1 MPNPK
6 CQACGLV
13 NFASAQT
20 CKRCEASLSEQS
32 ATQQPE
38 AGSPRPPRS
47 QASAPNVNAN
57 QGRIL
62 LKPET
67 INGSGIDL
75 LGYRQLSADTY
86 QVTRCVTLCHIPLIP
101 ISTWVIRPLN
111 RELSTFTTRETFN
124 FELLEDKGLVV
135 EDVLRMYGGFL
146 LWGVLAF
153 GPFALSLMLLS
164 GGRVER
170 DEYGEMVAGQ
180 TGKIFLLILFLLSM
194 PWCIGLLIWLKRRRD
209 KIYTLTKKNWFARLL
224 GVR

>member
-6 CQACGLV
+6 CNACGLV

-20 CKRCEASLSEQS
+20 CKRCEASLLEQS
-32 ATQQPE
+32 ATEMHTGQSAR
-38 AGSPRPPRS
+38 AGN
-47 QASAPNVNAN
+47 QASAPKAGVDT
-57 QGRIL
+57 GRIL
-62 LKPET
+62 LKPQT
-67 INGSGIDL
+67 VNGSGIDL

-86 QVTRCVTLCHIPLIP
+86 QVTRCFTLMHIPLIP

-124 FELLEDKGLVV
+124 FELLEDKGLIV

-164 GGRVER
+164 GERVVR
-170 DEYGEMVAGQ
+170 DESGEIVAGQ
-180 TGKIFLLILFLLSM
+180 TGKIILLISFLLSM
-194 PWCIGLLIWLKRRRD
+194 PWCIGLLMWLKRRRD
-209 KIYTLTKKNWFARLL
+209 KIYPLTKRNWFARML